1 MNQFKSF
8 SQPAL
13 TSLAHLLILVQSL
26 LLSTELLHAQS
37 AAEAPRPEYYMA
49 RERYETGRLADASEG
64 FQLALQRSMRV
75 REQAWIDSIPPMVM
89 LGESYFQMGKVAQA
103 MEQYD
108 AALIIALSYP
118 NWIEQVAA
126 PVELQPLESKTKGIN
141 WFAPS
146 RVSQAT
152 MTPEPGQLTV
162 TPTGAGVGQP
172 MAISTRVDAAE
183 VLRAM
188 GLALVR
194 RNEILGP
201 LAKHSPLAEQLKAL
215 LERDLAQPAVWAK
228 SAWRLLRGF
237 HALSVASNVDPLLLI
252 SENALIGGNVDYFMT
267 PLALIEL
274 GKYQWFQKDLAIA
287 LPHWQDATLSA
298 ARYEQ
303 YSMLAESLQLLS
315 AACAAGNRTDM
326 LPAIQNAAEW
336 GAKRSASVQAS
347 GFAGAAELATVAGD
361 WPAASANSKQAAAA
375 LRVRDVALP
384 RAQAQLF
391 FANAITAFGENRG
404 IIGQQALESALK
416 IMRGTAQDGALAKQ
430 IFQSQMVLNLL
441 QNNMLQATDAE
452 QALDEILREP
462 GLRQWQAEP
471 LETIAAMTTSAV
483 PAYATW
489 LDLAVRRGTS
499 EQIVERMDRI
509 QRQRF
514 YEASPMGGRLFSL
527 RTALLSDQQQLP
539 PEVQASVAQTL
550 RSSASLTVSTQRLAS
565 LTRSLDGMS
574 LPIEERQQSVESR
587 KFYAD
592 FTKAIE
598 LQETQLAL
606 QALRRQPFDRF
617 VPFTASLAKVQ
628 ASLAET
634 DLVIAFVS
642 TGGKLYCAAISKSAV
657 EKWTVSEVAPI
668 DTLIK
673 SLLAEIGLTSP
684 SKVTPSLVTAADA
697 AWRETA
703 SNLFTKLFPSVTHA
717 LITSAQ
723 RIVIVPDGSLWYL
736 PFELLPTAA
745 RSQTSWLVSHPI
757 AYLPTLGS
765 VAMLDSIAPKVTQTL
780 HITAPYFSPDKTLNE
795 TLTAKVL
802 QSAVGYHRADLG
814 GKVLPPTAHWSRLLV
829 DQLLVTSKIE
839 PAQQPWD
846 TNFLQL
852 DGSRFSQLVGWSESP
867 RKIPSCVLFPGY
879 QTAAATGNVTD
890 GQELFIPACALLYS
904 GTRTALI
911 SRWPVG
917 GRSSQTL
924 LSRYLQESA
933 FEPPSKA
940 WQRATVALWADEFWI
955 ADEPAML
962 PSGKETAALVS
973 GQHPKLWSSFMVIG
987 DSQPPATK
995 LP

>member
-1 MNQFKSF
+1 MNRFKSF
-8 SQPAL
+8 SLHAF
-13 TSLAHLLILVQSL
+13 TSLVYLLILAQSL
-26 LLSTELLHAQS
+26 VQPTEQLHAQS
-37 AAEAPRPEYYMA
+37 VAEAPRAEYYLA
-49 RERYETGRLADASEG
+49 RELYETGRLADASEG

-75 REQAWIDSIPPMVM
+75 RDQAWIDSIPPMVM

-108 AALIIALSYP
+108 AALMVALAHP
-118 NWIEQVAA
+118 MWIEQVAA
-126 PVELQPLESKTKGIN
+126 PVELQPLDSKTKGIN
-141 WFAPS
+141 WFTPS
-146 RVSQAT
+146 RATQST
-152 MTPEPGQLTV
+152 MTPQPSQLSV
-162 TPTGAGVGQP
+162 TPAAAGVGQP
-172 MAISTRVDAAE
+172 LAVSTRVDSAE
-183 VLRAM
+183 VLRTM

-215 LERDLAQPAVWAK
+215 FERDLAQPALWAK

-237 HALSVASNVDPLLLI
+237 HALSVPSDVDPLMLI
-252 SENALIGGNVDYFMT
+252 SENALIGGNINYFMT

-274 GKYQWFQKDLAIA
+274 GKYQWFQKDIATA
-287 LPHWQDATLSA
+287 LPHWQDASLIA

-303 YSMLAESLQLLS
+303 YSMLAEALQTIS
-315 AACAAGNRTDM
+315 AACTAGNRSDL

-336 GAKRSASVQAS
+336 GMKRSTTVQAC
-347 GFAGAAELATVAGD
+347 GFAGAAELATMAGD

-384 RAQAQLF
+384 RVHAQLF

-404 IIGQQALESALK
+404 ILGLQSLESALK

-441 QNNMLQATDAE
+441 QNNVLQVSDAE
-452 QALDEILREP
+452 QALAQILREP
-462 GLRQWQAEP
+462 GTRQWQTEP
-471 LETIAAMTTSAV
+471 LETLAAMTTSAV

-489 LDLAVRRGTS
+489 LDLAVRRGTH
-499 EQIVERMDRI
+499 EQIIERMDRI

-527 RTALLSDQQQLP
+527 RAAVFGDQQQLP
-539 PEVQASVAQTL
+539 PEVQASVAQAL
-550 RSSASLTVSTQRLAS
+550 RSSASLTASTQRLVT
-565 LTRSLDGMS
+565 LTQSLDGMS
-574 LPIEERQQSVESR
+574 LPIEERHQNAESR

-592 FTKAIE
+592 LAKAIE
-598 LQETQLAL
+598 QQESQLAL

-617 VPFTASLAKVQ
+617 VPFAASLAKIQ
-628 ASLAET
+628 ATLHET
-634 DLVIAFVS
+634 DLAIAFVS
-642 TGGKLYCAAISKSAV
+642 TGGRLFGAAISKSAV
-657 EKWTVSEVAPI
+657 ETWTVTDAAPI
-668 DTLIK
+668 ETLIK
-673 SLLAEIGLTSP
+673 SLLAEISLTSP
-684 SKVTPSLVTAADA
+684 SKVTPSQATAADA
-697 AWRETA
+697 GWRETA
-703 SNLFTKLFPSVTHA
+703 SNLFAKLFPSTVHQ
-717 LITSAQ
+717 LLTSAH

-736 PFELLPTAA
+736 PFELLPTAR
-745 RSQTSWLVSHPI
+745 RSQDSWLASHPI

-765 VAMLDSIAPKVTQTL
+765 LSMLDLPAPSVNQTL
-780 HITAPYFSPDKTLNE
+780 HITAPFFSPDKTLNE
-795 TLTAKVL
+795 TLTAKL
-802 QSAVGYHRADLG
+802 MQGAVGYHRADLA
-814 GKVLPPTAHWSRLLV
+814 GKSLPPAAHWSRLLV
-829 DQLLVTSKIE
+829 DQLVVTSKIE

-867 RKIPSCVLFPGY
+867 KHAPGRVLFPGY
-879 QTAAATGNVTD
+879 QTAAATGSVTD
-890 GQELFIPACALLYS
+890 GQEIFIPACALLYS

-917 GRSSQTL
+917 GRSSQTV
-924 LSRYLQESA
+924 LSRYLQELA
-933 FEPPSKA
+933 FEAPSNA
-940 WQRATVALWADEFWI
+940 WQRATLALWADEFWI

-973 GQHPKLWSSFMVIG
+973 GLHPKLWSGYMVIG
-987 DSQPPATK
+987 DSQPPPAQ